1 VRYDCTWPGPQNGVD
16 ALQLFHTSGLRNG
29 EWQLTIR
36 VDGDVLLQ
44 EQITL
49 TGAHDVWLPVG
60 TFSTCYGSR

>member
-1 VRYDCTWPGPQNGVD
+1 
-16 ALQLFHTSGLRNG
+16 LFHTSGLRNG